1 MQIIFSQHCRNNPFW
16 QYCGNT
22 AKTIHKSSFG
32 NITAILPENIINDQY
47 CRSSGNNTYEI
58 MAQKSLISVIEFT
71 HDDVPVFPSPDYS
84 IYFKNQNFKIKE
96 AWYL

>member
-1 MQIIFSQHCRNNPFW
+1 MQISFWQYCRNNPFW

-22 AKTIHKSSFG
+22 AKTIHKSSLG